1 MTDNMKMTT
10 LYTRNFKWVAMM
22 VLWIIVLA
30 SAASCRRDH
39 VEEPAPACKDDI
51 CLITKEATPLSTKL
65 ASPYME
71 LIFSED
77 SVNVYL
83 EVIERDIPLVPP
95 AQTKGSPYYGSNI
108 GEFRVTS
115 FLSSDPT
122 RPYFENLKLDSNGS
136 AVGTGYYWPITTPET
151 QISFWGYAKSN
162 DNGTLSNINYYP
174 QSLGGSFSYKLPTPE
189 GDQSA
194 AIEQPDLL
202 FAISPNQVKSDEP
215 VEMRFHHALTSIVFK
230 VGSIPADFIIDK
242 VEFTNLPSQ
251 GDCDYTADED
261 GNITFDWATSSP
273 KDFVQEFTKKMSDS
287 NGVVA
292 DDAVST
298 TEQTFMMLPGVL
310 PDDAEL
316 LITVSFD
323 KGDRPNTTY
332 LIRKPLKDL
341 LEAWTA
347 GRQYIY
353 KISSPE
359 EIQVA
364 VDDDVVENDTKKE
377 NLEIR
382 NTGLA
387 TSYVRAILVGY
398 WVVPGETEEDDV
410 VVGQW
415 RQPAINV
422 VDDTADGIFEL
433 SADFEQN
440 WIVGEDGFYYY
451 KHPVPTGE
459 LTTDL
464 FESYTV
470 TGNPPVVDAELVLT
484 VAAQSV
490 LWTKIDQTPWPVKV
504 DSDGKTLIKK

>member
-1 MTDNMKMTT
+1 M
-10 LYTRNFKWVAMM
+10 L
-22 VLWIIVLA
+22 VLWVIVLA
-30 SAASCRRDH
+30 SAAACRRDPF
-39 VEEPAPACKDDI
+39 EEPSPSGKGDI
-51 CLITKEATPLSTKL
+51 CLITKEAKPLTTK
-65 ASPYME
+65 AVSPYME
-71 LIFSED
+71 LVFSED

-83 EVIERDIPLVPP
+83 EVIERDLACATPV
-95 AQTKGSPYYGSNI
+95 QTKGTPYYGNNI

-115 FLSSDPT
+115 FLSTDPT
-122 RPYFENLKLDSNGS
+122 KPYFENLKLDSNGS
-136 AVGTGYYWPITTPET
+136 AVGTGYFWPITTPAT
-151 QISFWGYAKSN
+151 KISFWGYAKSN
-162 DNGTLSNINYYP
+162 GNGTLSDLNYYP
-174 QSLGGSFSYKLPTPE
+174 QSLSGSFSYTLPSPE
-189 GDQSA
+189 EDQNA

-202 FAISPNQVKSDEP
+202 FAITPNQVNSGDA
-215 VEMRFHHALTSIVFK
+215 VEMKFYHALTSIVFK
-230 VGSIPADFIIDK
+230 VGSIPANFIVDK
-242 VEFTNLPSQ
+242 VEFTNLPSR
-251 GDCDYTADED
+251 GDCDYAADET
-261 GNITFDWATSSP
+261 GNITFDWATSTP
-273 KDFVQEFTKKMSDS
+273 KDFTQEFTKKMSDKD
-287 NGVVA
+287 GVIA
-292 DDAVST
+292 DDAVSA
-298 TEQTFMMLPGVL
+298 TEQTFMMLPGTL

-316 LITVSFD
+316 IITVSFD

-332 LIRKPLKDL
+332 QIRKSLKDL
-341 LEAWTA
+341 LAAWTA

-359 EIQVA
+359 EIQVE
-364 VDDDVVENDTKKE
+364 VDDEVVENDTKKE

-387 TSYVRAILVGY
+387 TSYIRAILVGY

-415 RQPAINV
+415 RQPAVNV
-422 VDDTADGIFEL
+422 IDDTADGVFEQA
-433 SADFEQN
+433 ADFAQN

-504 DSDGKTLIKK
+504 DTDGKTLIKK